1 MHDRLRRTLG
11 GLGRTLVTVGI
22 LILLFVA
29 YELWGTGWFTAR
41 EQSDLKSDFKAA
53 LEARNATT
61 TTSVT
66 PPSTTSGPRTTTTV
80 PSRPVED
87 RDIAKILSR
96 VREGDAIGLINL
108 PWGQY
113 AVVQGTSRDA
123 LKKGPGHYLNTPY
136 PGQYGNAAIAG
147 HRTTYLHPFQPLD
160 TLRVGDIITVQM
172 LWGTYTYRVMTP
184 PTPVRP
190 SDSYVAATAEPRR
203 PGFDH
208 PDSRPISQAWLTLTT
223 CHPQYSAR
231 QRLIVQ
237 AQLVVAKSPK
247 PVKYVPRPQSEPPA
261 GGSGEVA
268 GPAAAGD
275 GLALGGDAAARGPM
289 VLFAIVFVLV
299 GALWWWVYRHWRHP
313 ATWFAGL
320 VVFAP
325 VLIGFYVYLERVLP
339 AGY

>member
-11 GLGRTLVTVGI
+11 GLGRTLVTVGL

-41 EQSDLKSDFKAA
+41 EQSKLKSDFKAE
-53 LEARNATT
+53 LQARAATT
-61 TTSVT
+61 TTST
-66 PPSTTSGPRTTTTV
+66 PPTTTGKRPHTSTTTT

-87 RDIAKILSR
+87 SDIAKILAGIK
-96 VREGDAIGLINL
+96 EGDPIGLMNL

-113 AVVQGTSRDA
+113 AVVQGTSRDD

-147 HRTTYLHPFQPLD
+147 HRTTYLHPFQPLA
-160 TLRVGDIITVQM
+160 TLHVGDTFTVQM

-190 SDSYVAATAEPRR
+190 HDSYVAATAEPQR

-223 CHPQYSAR
+223 CHPEYSAS
-231 QRLIVQ
+231 QRLVVQ
-237 AQLVVAKSPK
+237 AELVVAKSPK
-247 PVKYVPRPQSEPPA
+247 PVKYVPRPQPKPSS
-261 GGSGEVA
+261 GSGQVA
-268 GPAAAGD
+268 APAAD
-275 GLALGGDAAARGPM
+275 GLALGGDMSARGPA
-289 VLFAIVFVLV
+289 VLFGLFLAFV

-313 ATWFAGL
+313 ATWLVGL